1 MKKILFIE
9 GGSSGYGGSYHS
21 LYQTVMLMNLKKYQF
36 AVVFFNET
44 LFYEKLISK
53 GIQCFYISSPLFSKG
68 GNKVIK
74 YILFKINGFILRFF
88 PQLSVWCEFIIHFYT
103 IRKLIALVK
112 TLDVDIL
119 HLNNQIV
126 LNFIGL
132 FVARSTGIPC
142 VSHLRTFN
150 SYGLNIHKI
159 SFSKNI
165 KLQYIAIS
173 KELKKNWV
181 GKGLESDR
189 IKVIYNILDDNKD
202 VEGTSSSISSIVD
215 YSGYKIIYVGRL
227 IECKGITFLIKS
239 LSQLI
244 DGKLTAKLFLIGDG
258 DFEQEIRHCVSSL
271 NIEDCVSF
279 LGYQSNPMAF
289 MEKADLLVLPSKEDG
304 FGRVLL
310 EAMSVGT
317 PVIGT
322 RIGGIQEV
330 VEHEVNGL
338 LVPYGD
344 VSALKEAMKR
354 MLEDESLRK
363 KTVAAGFQILKDRFN
378 KETYK
383 KKLENIYDSFS
394 GHAKF
399 IRDNI

>member
-9 GGSSGYGGSYHS
+9 GGASGYGGSYHS
-21 LYQTVMLMNLKKYQF
+21 LYHTIKLLDPESFQF
-36 AVVFFNET
+36 AVVFFNKT
-44 LFYEKLISK
+44 IFYEKLVNR
-53 GIQCFYISSPLFSKG
+53 GVQCFYIRDVIFSDDDRKSL
-68 GNKVIK
+68 K
-74 YILFKINGFILRFF
+74 YFLYKINGCLLRYL
-88 PQLSVWCEFIIHFYT
+88 PSLSVWYEFIIHFYT

-132 FVARSTGIPC
+132 FVARSTDIPC

-150 SYGLNIHKI
+150 SYGLNIHRI

-165 KLQYIAIS
+165 KLQYVAIS
-173 KELKKNWV
+173 KELKKHWV

-189 IKVIYNILDDNKD
+189 IKVIYNILDDNRD
-202 VEGTSSSISSIVD
+202 VEGPSNSISSIVD

-227 IECKGITFLIKS
+227 IECKGITFLLKS

-244 DGKLTAKLFLIGDG
+244 DVKFKAKLFLVGDG
-258 DFEQEIRHCVSSL
+258 DFEQEIRHCASSL

-338 LVPYGD
+338 LVTYGD

-363 KTVAAGFQILKDRFN
+363 KTVGAGFQILKDRFN

-383 KKLENIYDSFS
+383 TKLEEIYDSF
-394 GHAKF
+394 F
-399 IRDNI
+399 